1 MVEIIYQF
9 FTSWFIWVPLTLV
22 LAYLTY
28 RNFKKA
34 KKVETFN
41 WTLMTIEVP
50 KNNEQKAEAAENMF
64 ASLHGILRNSDEL
77 RMTGGVQEH
86 LSFEIASFAQKI
98 HFYVRVP
105 EHLAKFVKGQIE
117 AQYENVEIKMKDVA
131 DYTEDTDRYPSVATA
146 ELTTNNS
153 YYLPLKISESLEV
166 DPLASITSAMV
177 KNDSV
182 DEALWVQI
190 LVKPIADTWQRKAG
204 KAIDKIK
211 SGRTVKRDLG
221 GLIWFLEILKALWEP
236 PQSTANVSVE
246 LDERRKE
253 QVTAAEKKSQ
263 KLGYEVK
270 IRLAAL
276 SNSTEFSRQE
286 IQSLFGTF
294 KQFNSTNLN
303 GFRMRGAIDFSRE
316 SLNKFHTRD
325 FSNAGFILNIEELA
339 AIYHLP
345 HANVKTQGIV
355 WADVKKAEPPNNLPI
370 ITSGQ
375 EDAQEISA
383 FGMSDFHGAYQQFGI
398 RRFDRSRHMYI
409 IGQTGT
415 GKSGMLELLA
425 LSDIFHHADDPALK
439 NGYAIIDPHGDYA
452 VSNLRFIPASRME
465 DVVYF
470 NPADTEFPLGF
481 NPMEV
486 YDPAMRNNIS
496 SEIISVLK
504 KLFDNS
510 WGPRLE
516 YILRYTL
523 LALLEYPNTTLLDI
537 TKMLT
542 DKKFREKVL
551 VSVTDTVVRNFWEVE
566 FASWTERYI
575 AEAVPPILNKVGAF
589 VANPIIRNIIG
600 QPKSTFNIRQIM
612 DEGKILIVNLSKG
625 LIGEDN
631 AAVLGSFLVSKVQL
645 AAMSRSDIPR
655 VEDRRSFYLYVDE
668 FQNFATESFATILS
682 EARKYGLNLTVA
694 NQYISQ
700 MEESVR
706 DAVFGNVGTMVS
718 MRVSAEDAP
727 LLAKHFEPQF
737 EAADLLDMHNRRFLI
752 SMIINGEKAS
762 PFSATT
768 LSLPTPP
775 TNNNF
780 EQIVAH
786 SRANYARSRE
796 EVEAEIGQNIMPSA
810 AALPKGAP
818 NPSDPRTQVARELGV
833 DPKVIMKTSPSGTT
847 GSQKL
852 VIPGA
857 EIKVEETKPKTTR
870 KPRSQKQR
878 EAKK

>member
-1 MVEIIYQF
+1 MFDVMYQI
-9 FTSWFIWVPLTLV
+9 FTSWFIWLPLTLI

-28 RNFKKA
+28 RNLRKTKKA
-34 KKVETFN
+34 ETFK
-41 WTLMTIEVP
+41 WVLMTIEVP
-50 KNNEQKAEAAENMF
+50 KNNEQKSEAAENMF
-64 ASLHGILRNSDEL
+64 ASLHGILRNADEL
-77 RMTGGVQEH
+77 RMTGGAQEH
-86 LSFEIASFAQKI
+86 LSFEIASFDQKI
-98 HFYVRVP
+98 HFYVRAP

-117 AQYENVEIKMKDVA
+117 AQYENVEIRMDNVL
-131 DYTEDTDRYPSVATA
+131 DYTSDSARYPAIATA
-146 ELTTNNS
+146 ELATNNS
-153 YYLPLKISESLEV
+153 YYLPIKISENLEV
-166 DPLASITSAMV
+166 DTLASITSAMV
-177 KNDSV
+177 KNGTQN
-182 DEALWVQI
+182 EAMWVQI
-190 LVKPIADTWQRKAG
+190 LVKPIADNWQKKAG
-204 KAIDKIK
+204 KMIDKIK
-211 SGRTVKRDLG
+211 AGKTIKRDFG
-221 GLIWFLEILKALWEP
+221 GLIWFLEVVKALWEP
-236 PQSTANVSVE
+236 PQSTANTSVE

-253 QVTAAEKKSQ
+253 QVSAAEQKSQ

-270 IRLAAL
+270 IRLASL
-276 SNSTEFSRQE
+276 SDNTETSRQE

-303 GFRMRGAIDFSRE
+303 GFRLKTATNFNRE
-316 SLNKFHTRD
+316 SLEVFQTRD
-325 FSNAGFILNIEELA
+325 FSTAGFILNIEELA
-339 AIYHLP
+339 AVFHLP
-345 HANVKTQGIV
+345 HTNVKTQGIV

-370 ITSGQ
+370 LTGDITH
-375 EDAQEISA
+375 DQEISA
-383 FGMSDFHGAYQQFGI
+383 FGMSDFHGTYQQFGI
-398 RRFDRSRHMYI
+398 RRVDRSRHMYI

-415 GKSGMLELLA
+415 GKSGLLELLA
-425 LSDIFHHADDPALK
+425 LSDIFHHSGNPELRH
-439 NGYAIIDPHGDYA
+439 GYAIIDPHGDYA
-452 VSNLRFIPASRME
+452 VNNLRFIPPERLG

-470 NPADTEFPLGF
+470 NPADTAFPLGF

-486 YDPAMRNNIS
+486 SDPAMRNNIS

-523 LALLEYPNTTLLDI
+523 LALLEYPDTTLLDI

-542 DKKFREKVL
+542 DKKFRDKVL
-551 VSVTDTVVRNFWEVE
+551 THTTDSVVRNFWQVE

-631 AAVLGSFLVSKVQL
+631 ASVLGSFLVSKIQL
-645 AAMSRSDIPR
+645 AAMSRSDIAR
-655 VEDRRSFYLYVDE
+655 VEDRRPFYLYVDE
-668 FQNFATESFATILS
+668 FQNFATDSFATILS

-706 DAVFGNVGTMVS
+706 DAVFGNVGTMIS

-737 EAADLLDMHNRRFLI
+737 EASDLLDMHNRRFVI

-768 LSLPTPP
+768 LALPTAQVS
-775 TNNNF
+775 NNF
-780 EQIVAH
+780 EQII
-786 SRANYARSRE
+786 SRSRENYARRRE
-796 EVEAEIGQNIMPSA
+796 DVESEIDQSIMPSA

-818 NPSDPRTQVARELGV
+818 NPNDPRTKVAHELGIE
-833 DPKVIMKTSPSGTT
+833 PKLVFKTSPSGVT

-852 VIPGA
+852 TIPGA
-857 EIKVEETKPKTTR
+857 EINVTENKKSKRRPKKQTKN
-870 KPRSQKQR
+870 
-878 EAKK
+878 E